1 MNWLATQNQSRPMI
15 KSSTFRTS
23 MLALMRRYG
32 YTRHLPWGYRALFL
46 KEDWKYAVG
55 GTPKGRSFPFRVT
68 QYTEMLRYG
77 VPTLRNTGMV
87 IHFPSIHRL
96 IHVNTDQSAGWKDLK
111 TASKRHLILSPMVL
125 GTFKWTPCR
134 WVQHSSPV
142 RLHDSACV
150 GKNLA
155 TMELLLIVSTVI
167 RRYEF
172 RLITPDQKVYPLI
185 HDSAQH
191 SQNTLSAG
199 NKGGLPTQTF
209 ALPRGNAKAFLSGL
223 GTQDTREGDTISD
236 SLIVVHGLTSV
247 VQQTVEVLQA

>member
-1 MNWLATQNQSRPMI
+1 
-15 KSSTFRTS
+15 
-23 MLALMRRYG
+23 MLALMKRYG
-32 YTRHLPWGYRALFL
+32 YTRLLPWGYRALFL
-46 KEDWKYAVG
+46 KEAWKYAVG

-68 QYTEMLRYG
+68 RYTEMLRYG
-77 VPTLRNTGMV
+77 VLTLRNIGMV
-87 IHFPSIHRL
+87 VHLPSIHRL
-96 IHVNTDQSAGWKDLK
+96 IHINTDRSAGWKGLK
-111 TASKRHLILSPMVL
+111 TASKRHLILSLMVL
-125 GTFKWTPCR
+125 GTFKWTACR

-142 RLHDSACV
+142 RLRDSACV

-172 RLITPDQKVYPLI
+172 RLITPDQKVYLLVR
-185 HDSAQH
+185 DSAQH
-191 SQNTLSAG
+191 SRNTLSAG

-236 SLIVVHGLTSV
+236 SLIVVHVLTSV
-247 VQQTVEVLQA
+247 VQQTVEVLQACAIGTREVGSCNRIGV